1 MVIID
6 PETPFNN
13 ADKYGVVYS
22 PDGKNLLKCENK
34 NITEYKVKEGTVAID
49 DNAFSDC
56 ALTSITIPN
65 SVESIGGGAFSG
77 CFNLKSITIPKGV
90 RHINSRTFCG
100 CRSLQ
105 SIDIPDT
112 VTSIGWEAFKWCE
125 WLQDIRIPNSVI
137 EIEDGAF
144 NSCGG
149 LNTVYIPASVT
160 KIGLAAFAN
169 CGDIDLN
176 APVPKVATFRQTVD
190 CHLTIKCEAPSK
202 PDGWDKNWVPDDI
215 KVEWGVQDF

>member
-13 ADKYGVVYS
+13 ADKYGIVYS
-22 PDGKNLLKCENK
+22 PDSKSLLKCENK
-34 NITEYKVKEGTVAID
+34 NIPEYKVKEGTVAID
-49 DNAFSDC
+49 DD
-56 ALTSITIPN
+56 
-65 SVESIGGGAFSG
+65 AFSG
-77 CFNLKSITIPKGV
+77 CFNLKSITIPNGV
-90 RHINSRTFCG
+90 RHINTRTFCG
-100 CRSLQ
+100 CRCLQ

-144 NSCGG
+144 NGCGG

-202 PDGWDKNWVPDDI
+202 PDGWDKNWVTDDI